1 MGAVAA
7 RLEELESLLITREAS
22 CACGQLKIRCVGD
35 PKVVAIC
42 HCLDCQRRTGS
53 AFSVHAWFASNQVTL
68 PGSGF
73 SRFSRKANSGRE
85 VRFCF
90 CSNCG
95 GTVFWEAD
103 LRPDYVAVAVG
114 AFADPTFAAPT
125 EVYFKERSHQ
135 LGGPWSD
142 TVSGGPLERS

>member
-1 MGAVAA
+1 M
-7 RLEELESLLITREAS
+7 
-22 CACGQLKIRCVGD
+22 
-35 PKVVAIC
+35 
-42 HCLDCQRRTGS
+42 
-53 AFSVHAWFASNQVTL
+53 HAWFASNQVTL

-114 AFADPTFAAPT
+114 AFADPTFGAPT

-135 LGGPWSD
+135 LGALDQTPCRAAPWSAACLIPP
-142 TVSGGPLERS
+142 VAALHFPGG